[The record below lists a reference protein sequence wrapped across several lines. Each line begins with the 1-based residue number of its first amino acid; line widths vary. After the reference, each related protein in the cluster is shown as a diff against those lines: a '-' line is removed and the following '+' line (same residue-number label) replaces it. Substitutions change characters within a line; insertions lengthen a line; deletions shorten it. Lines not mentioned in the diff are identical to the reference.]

1 MISLAQRFGVVKTK
15 AMAYNTFCPH
25 QYILNTEEGTHMEQ
39 TQLSWNE
46 RGQLWLRLGLRGA
59 LTLGAAAL
67 VVWVGLPLASL
78 LSPFLFA
85 LVLAW
90 LLNPAVRWL
99 QRKTNISR
107 KAVSMILVI
116 LVFAVIGGVL
126 FGLGWMAVDQVRS
139 LFNNR
144 QSVLDD
150 FLNGLLGVVNSVQR
164 WIAGLSGVVPDEVI
178 TTSEDLIDTIAGWV
192 QGLDFSG
199 WLTEMAGQAPSM
211 AANVSGFAVAL
222 VVFMMGSYF
231 ITGDY
236 PRLRFELTD
245 RVPMVARDFCR
256 SVKDIF
262 MSAFGGYVKSQ
273 LILSAGVFIILS
285 IGFFLMGQPYGLLLA
300 FGLAVL
306 DFIPIIGAGTVMVP
320 WAVIDMVLA
329 QYGEAAALM
338 AVWGVIVLFRRFAEP
353 KILGDQTGL
362 SPILSLVGIYVG
374 MKLGGVLGMVVGP
387 LLLLVC
393 INLAKLGIFRPVLD
407 DLALAASDI
416 SAILRSGRKID
427 TGTDTN
433 TNAKTDSD

>member
-1 MISLAQRFGVVKTK
+1 
-15 AMAYNTFCPH
+15 
-25 QYILNTEEGTHMEQ
+25 MEH
-39 TQLSWNE
+39 TQLSWHQ

-59 LTLGAAAL
+59 LALGGAAL
-67 VVWVGLPLASL
+67 VVWVGVPLASL

-90 LLNPAVRWL
+90 VLNPAVRWL
-99 QRKTNISR
+99 QRRTNASR
-107 KAVSMILVI
+107 KAVSMVLVV

-126 FGLGWMAVDQVRS
+126 FGLGWIAVDQVRS
-139 LFNNR
+139 LFDNR
-144 QSVLDD
+144 QSLLDE
-150 FLNGLLGVVNSVQR
+150 LLGGLVSVVNSVSG
-164 WIAGLSGVVPDEVI
+164 WLGGLVPQGVL
-178 TTSEDLIDTIAGWV
+178 TTSEDLVDAFVGWV

-211 AANVSGFAVAL
+211 VTGVSNFAVAL
-222 VVFMMGSYF
+222 VVFMMASYF

-273 LILSAGVFIILS
+273 LILSAGVFMILT
-285 IGFFLMGQPYGLLLA
+285 IGFLLMRQPYGLLLA

-306 DFIPIIGAGTVMVP
+306 DFIPIIGSGTMMVP
-320 WAVIDMVLA
+320 WAVVDMVLGN
-329 QYGEAAALM
+329 YGEAAALM
-338 AVWGVIVLFRRFAEP
+338 SIWGVIALFRRFAEP

-407 DLALAASDI
+407 DLALAARDI
-416 SAILRSGRKID
+416 DAILRSGRRARED
-427 TGTDTN
+427 GE
-433 TNAKTDSD
+433 S

>member
-1 MISLAQRFGVVKTK
+1 
-15 AMAYNTFCPH
+15 
-25 QYILNTEEGTHMEQ
+25 MEH
-39 TQLSWNE
+39 TQLSWHQ

-59 LTLGAAAL
+59 LALGGAAL
-67 VVWVGLPLASL
+67 VVWVGVPLASL

-90 LLNPAVRWL
+90 VLNPAVRWL
-99 QRKTNISR
+99 QRRTNASR
-107 KAVSMILVI
+107 KAVSMVLVV

-126 FGLGWMAVDQVRS
+126 FGLGWIAVDQVRS
-139 LFNNR
+139 LFDNR
-144 QSVLDD
+144 QSLLDE
-150 FLNGLLGVVNSVQR
+150 LLGGLVSVVNSVSG
-164 WIAGLSGVVPDEVI
+164 WLGGLVPQGVL
-178 TTSEDLIDTIAGWV
+178 TTSEDLVDAFVGWV

-211 AANVSGFAVAL
+211 VTGVSNFAVAL
-222 VVFMMGSYF
+222 VVFMMASYF

-236 PRLRFELTD
+236 PRLRFELAD

-273 LILSAGVFIILS
+273 LILSAGVFMILT
-285 IGFFLMGQPYGLLLA
+285 IGFLLMRQPYGLLLA

-306 DFIPIIGAGTVMVP
+306 DFIPIIGSGTMMVP
-320 WAVIDMVLA
+320 WAVVDMVLGN
-329 QYGEAAALM
+329 YGEAAALM
-338 AVWGVIVLFRRFAEP
+338 SIWGVIALFRRFAEP

-393 INLAKLGIFRPVLD
+393 INLAKLGIFRPVLN
-407 DLALAASDI
+407 DLSLAASDI
-416 SAILRSGRKID
+416 HAILRSGRKPSE
-427 TGTDTN
+427 TREE
-433 TNAKTDSD
+433 

>member
-1 MISLAQRFGVVKTK
+1 
-15 AMAYNTFCPH
+15 
-25 QYILNTEEGTHMEQ
+25 MEH
-39 TQLSWNE
+39 TQLSWHQ

-59 LTLGAAAL
+59 LREYERAL
-67 VVWVGLPLASL
+67 VVWVGVPLASL
-78 LSPFLFA
+78 LCPFLFA

-90 LLNPAVRWL
+90 VLNPAVRWL
-99 QRKTNISR
+99 QRRTNASR
-107 KAVSMILVI
+107 KAVSMVLVV

-126 FGLGWMAVDQVRS
+126 FGLGWIAVDQVRS
-139 LFNNR
+139 LFDNR
-144 QSVLDD
+144 QSLLDE
-150 FLNGLLGVVNSVQR
+150 LLGGLVSVVNSVSG
-164 WIAGLSGVVPDEVI
+164 WLGGLVPQGVL
-178 TTSEDLIDTIAGWV
+178 TTSEDLVDAFVGWV

-211 AANVSGFAVAL
+211 VTGVSNFAVAL

-236 PRLRFELTD
+236 PRLRFELAD

-273 LILSAGVFIILS
+273 LILSAGVFAILS
-285 IGFFLMGQPYGLLLA
+285 AGFFLMGQPYSLLLA

-306 DFIPIIGAGTVMVP
+306 DFVPIIGSGTVMVP
-320 WAVIDMVLA
+320 WAVVDMILG

-338 AVWGVIVLFRRFAEP
+338 AVWGIIALFRQLAEP

-407 DLALAASDI
+407 DLALAARDI
-416 SAILRSGRKID
+416 DAILRSGRRARED
-427 TGTDTN
+427 REG
-433 TNAKTDSD
+433 

>member
-1 MISLAQRFGVVKTK
+1 
-15 AMAYNTFCPH
+15 
-25 QYILNTEEGTHMEQ
+25 MEY
-39 TQLSWNE
+39 TQLNWHE
-46 RGQLWLRLGLRGA
+46 RGQLWLRLGLRGI
-59 LTLGAAAL
+59 LVLGAVAL

-78 LSPFLFA
+78 LSPFLFS

-99 QRKTNISR
+99 QRKSNGSR
-107 KAVSMILVI
+107 KVISMILIV

-126 FGLGWMAVDQVRS
+126 FGLGWVAVDQIRS
-139 LFNNR
+139 LFDNR
-144 QSVLDD
+144 QSVLDEL
-150 FLNGLLGVVNSVQR
+150 LNGLLGVVNSFQR
-164 WIAGLSGVVPDEVI
+164 WLAGLNGVVPDEVI
-178 TTSEDLIDTIAGWV
+178 TSSEDLINTVAGWV
-192 QGLDFSG
+192 QELDFSG
-199 WLTEMAGQAPSM
+199 WFAQMAGQAPSM
-211 AANVSGFAVAL
+211 VTNVSGFAVAL
-222 VVFMMGSYF
+222 VVFMMASYF

-273 LILSAGVFIILS
+273 LILSAGVFIILT
-285 IGFFLMGQPYGLLLA
+285 IGFLLMRQPYGLLLA

-374 MKLGGVLGMVVGP
+374 MKMGGVLGMVVGP

-393 INLAKLGIFRPVLD
+393 INLTKLGIFQPVLD
-407 DLALAASDI
+407 DLALAAGDI
-416 SAILRSGRKID
+416 NAILRSGRK
-427 TGTDTN
+427 TDRTN
-433 TNAKTDSD
+433 QNND

>member
-1 MISLAQRFGVVKTK
+1 
-15 AMAYNTFCPH
+15 
-25 QYILNTEEGTHMEQ
+25 MEH
-39 TQLSWNE
+39 TQLSWRQ

-59 LTLGAAAL
+59 LALGGAAL

-90 LLNPAVRWL
+90 VLNPAVRWL
-99 QRKTNISR
+99 QRRTNASR
-107 KAVSMILVI
+107 KAVSMVLVV

-126 FGLGWMAVDQVRS
+126 FGLGWIAVDQVRS
-139 LFNNR
+139 LFDNR
-144 QSVLDD
+144 QSLLDE
-150 FLNGLLGVVNSVQR
+150 LLGGLVSVVNSVSG
-164 WIAGLSGVVPDEVI
+164 WLGGLVPQGVL
-178 TTSEDLIDTIAGWV
+178 TTSEDLVDAFVGWV

-211 AANVSGFAVAL
+211 VTSVSNFAVAL

-236 PRLRFELTD
+236 PRLRFELAD

-273 LILSAGVFIILS
+273 LILSAGVFMILT
-285 IGFFLMGQPYGLLLA
+285 IGFLLMRQPYGLLLA

-306 DFIPIIGAGTVMVP
+306 DFIPIIGSGTMMVP
-320 WAVIDMVLA
+320 WAVVDMVLGN
-329 QYGEAAALM
+329 YGEAAALM
-338 AVWGVIVLFRRFAEP
+338 SIWGVIALFRRFAEP

-407 DLALAASDI
+407 DLALAARDI
-416 SAILRSGRKID
+416 DAILRSGRRARED
-427 TGTDTN
+427 REG
-433 TNAKTDSD
+433 

>member
-1 MISLAQRFGVVKTK
+1 
-15 AMAYNTFCPH
+15 
-25 QYILNTEEGTHMEQ
+25 MEHSPL
-39 TQLSWNE
+39 TWGE
-46 RGQLWLRLGLRGA
+46 RAQLWLRLGLRGVLA
-59 LTLGAAAL
+59 LGGAAL
-67 VVWVGLPLASL
+67 VVWVGLPLLSL
-78 LSPFLFA
+78 LMPFVLA
-85 LVLAW
+85 LVFAW

-99 QRKTNISR
+99 QRKSGISR
-107 KAVSMILVI
+107 KAISMVLVV
-116 LVFAVIGGVL
+116 LVFALLAGVL
-126 FGLGWMAVDQVRS
+126 LGLGWMAVEQVRS
-139 LFNNR
+139 LFDNR
-144 QSVLDD
+144 QSLLDE
-150 FLNGLLGVVNSVQR
+150 LLEGLARVVNSVQG
-164 WIAGLSGVVPDEVI
+164 WLSGLGGFVPQDVL
-178 TTSEDLIDTIAGWV
+178 TTGEDLMAAAMEWIR
-192 QGLDFSG
+192 GLDFSG
-199 WLTEMAGQAPSM
+199 WLAQMAGQAPSM
-211 AANVSGFAVAL
+211 AANVSNFAVAL
-222 VVFMMGSYF
+222 VVFVMAGYF

-262 MSAFGGYVKSQ
+262 MSAFGGYIKSQ
-273 LILSAGVFIILS
+273 LILSLGVFLILS
-285 IGFFLMGQPYGLLLA
+285 VGFLVMGQPYGLLLA
-300 FGLAVL
+300 FGLSVL

-407 DLALAASDI
+407 DLSLAAGDI
-416 SAILRSGRKID
+416 SAILRSGRRD
-427 TGTDTN
+427 PPGT
-433 TNAKTDSD
+433 

>member
-1 MISLAQRFGVVKTK
+1 
-15 AMAYNTFCPH
+15 
-25 QYILNTEEGTHMEQ
+25 MEHSPL
-39 TQLSWNE
+39 TWGE
-46 RGQLWLRLGLRGA
+46 RAQLWLRLGLRGVLA
-59 LTLGAAAL
+59 LGGAAL
-67 VVWVGLPLASL
+67 VVWVGLPLLSL
-78 LSPFLFA
+78 LMPFVLA
-85 LVLAW
+85 LVFAW

-99 QRKTNISR
+99 QRKSGISR
-107 KAVSMILVI
+107 KAISMVLVV
-116 LVFAVIGGVL
+116 LVFALLAGVL
-126 FGLGWMAVDQVRS
+126 LGLGWMAVEQVRS
-139 LFNNR
+139 LFDNR
-144 QSVLDD
+144 QSLLDE
-150 FLNGLLGVVNSVQR
+150 LLEGLARVVNSVQG
-164 WIAGLSGVVPDEVI
+164 WLSGLGGFVPQDVL
-178 TTSEDLIDTIAGWV
+178 TTGEDLMAAAMEWIR
-192 QGLDFSG
+192 GLDFSG
-199 WLTEMAGQAPSM
+199 WLAQMAGQAPSM
-211 AANVSGFAVAL
+211 AANVSNFAVAL
-222 VVFMMGSYF
+222 VVFVMAGYF

-262 MSAFGGYVKSQ
+262 MSAFGGYIKSQ
-273 LILSAGVFIILS
+273 LILSLGVFLILS
-285 IGFFLMGQPYGLLLA
+285 VGFLVMGQPYGLLLA
-300 FGLAVL
+300 FGLSVL

-407 DLALAASDI
+407 DLSLAAGDI
-416 SAILRSGRKID
+416 SAILRSGRRD
-427 TGTDTN
+427 PPGP
-433 TNAKTDSD
+433 

>member
-1 MISLAQRFGVVKTK
+1 MDNTPLAWR
-15 AMAYNTFCPH
+15 
-25 QYILNTEEGTHMEQ
+25 
-39 TQLSWNE
+39 E
-46 RGQLWLRLGLRGA
+46 RAQLWLRLGLRGA
-59 LTLGAAAL
+59 LALGGLAL
-67 VVWVGLPLASL
+67 VIWVGLPLLSL
-78 LSPFLFA
+78 LSPFVLA

-99 QRKTNISR
+99 QRKTNLSR
-107 KAVSMILVI
+107 KLISMVVVI
-116 LVFAVIGGVL
+116 LVFAVIVGVL
-126 FGLGWMAVDQVRS
+126 FCLGWMAVDQVRS
-139 LFNNR
+139 LFANQ
-144 QSVLDD
+144 QSLLDELMD
-150 FLNGLLGVVNSVQR
+150 GAARVVNSVQS
-164 WIAGLSGVVPDEVI
+164 WLAGLGNLVPRGVLTSG
-178 TTSEDLIDTIAGWV
+178 EDLTDALLDWV
-192 QGLDFSG
+192 QGLDISG
-199 WLTEMAGQAPSM
+199 WLAEMAGQAPSM
-211 AANVSGFAVAL
+211 VTSVSGFAVAL
-222 VVFMMGSYF
+222 VVFMMASYF

-262 MSAFGGYVKSQ
+262 ISAFGGYIKSQ
-273 LILSAGVFIILS
+273 LILSLGVFLILAV
-285 IGFFLMGQPYGLLLA
+285 GFFFMGQPYGLLLA

-362 SPILSLVGIYVG
+362 SPILSLVGIYMG

-393 INLAKLGIFRPVLD
+393 INLAKLGIFQPVLD
-407 DLALAASDI
+407 DLALAAQDI
-416 SAILRSGRKID
+416 NAILRSGRKR
-427 TGTDTN
+427 
-433 TNAKTDSD
+433 

>member
-1 MISLAQRFGVVKTK
+1 
-15 AMAYNTFCPH
+15 
-25 QYILNTEEGTHMEQ
+25 MEY
-39 TQLSWNE
+39 TQLSWHD

-59 LTLGAAAL
+59 LTMAAAAL
-67 VVWVGLPLASL
+67 LIWVGLPLLSL
-78 LSPFLFA
+78 LSPFVLA

-90 LLNPAVRWL
+90 VLNPAVRWL
-99 QRKTNISR
+99 QRRTKVSR
-107 KAVSMILVI
+107 KVLSMVLVI

-139 LFNNR
+139 LFDNR

-150 FLNGLLGVVNSVQR
+150 LLGGLLGVVNSVQR
-164 WIAGLSGVVPDEVI
+164 FLAGLNGVVPEEVI
-178 TTSEDLIDTIAGWV
+178 TTSEDLIDTLVGWI

-199 WLTEMAGQAPSM
+199 WFAQMAGQAPSM
-211 AANVSGFAVAL
+211 VTNLSGFAVAL
-222 VVFMMGSYF
+222 VVFMMASYF

-262 MSAFGGYVKSQ
+262 MSAFGGYIKSQ
-273 LILSAGVFIILS
+273 LILSAGVFVILTV
-285 IGFFLMGQPYGLLLA
+285 GFLLMGQPYGLLLA

-320 WAVIDMVLA
+320 WAVVDMVLM
-329 QYGEAAALM
+329 QFGEAAALM
-338 AVWGVIVLFRRFAEP
+338 AVWGVIVVFRRVAEP

-374 MKLGGVLGMVVGP
+374 MEAGGVLGMVVGP

-393 INLAKLGIFRPVLD
+393 INLAKLGIFRPLLD
-407 DLALAASDI
+407 DLALAAGDI
-416 SAILRSGRKID
+416 NAILRSGRRVDGPGGK
-427 TGTDTN
+427 
-433 TNAKTDSD
+433 

>member
-1 MISLAQRFGVVKTK
+1 
-15 AMAYNTFCPH
+15 
-25 QYILNTEEGTHMEQ
+25 MEH
-39 TQLSWNE
+39 TQLSWQQ

-99 QRKTNISR
+99 QRKTNGSR
-107 KAVSMILVI
+107 KVISMILVI

-126 FGLGWMAVDQVRS
+126 FGLGWAAVDQVRS
-139 LFNNR
+139 LFDNR

-150 FLNGLLGVVNSVQR
+150 LLNGLLDVVNSVQR

-178 TTSEDLIDTIAGWV
+178 TTGEDLIDTLSGWV

-199 WLTEMAGQAPSM
+199 WFAQMAGRAPSM
-211 AANVSGFAVAL
+211 VTNVSGFAVAL
-222 VVFMMGSYF
+222 VVFMMASYF

-256 SVKDIF
+256 SVKNIF

-273 LILSAGVFIILS
+273 LILSAGVFIILT
-285 IGFFLMGQPYGLLLA
+285 IGFLLMKQPYGLLLA
-300 FGLAVL
+300 FALAVL

-329 QYGEAAALM
+329 NYGEAAALM

-374 MKLGGVLGMVVGP
+374 MKIGGVLGMVVGP

-407 DLALAASDI
+407 DLALAAGDI
-416 SAILRSGRKID
+416 NAILRSGRK
-427 TGTDTN
+427 TDTD
-433 TNAKTDSD
+433 TTAK

>member
-1 MISLAQRFGVVKTK
+1 
-15 AMAYNTFCPH
+15 
-25 QYILNTEEGTHMEQ
+25 MEY
-39 TQLSWNE
+39 TQLNWHE
-46 RGQLWLRLGLRGA
+46 RGQLWLRLGLRGILA
-59 LTLGAAAL
+59 LGAVAL

-78 LSPFLFA
+78 LSPFLFS

-99 QRKTNISR
+99 QRKSNGSR
-107 KAVSMILVI
+107 KVISMILIV

-126 FGLGWMAVDQVRS
+126 FGLGWVAVDQIRW
-139 LFNNR
+139 LFDNR
-144 QSVLDD
+144 QSVLDEL
-150 FLNGLLGVVNSVQR
+150 LNGLLGVVNSFQL
-164 WIAGLSGVVPDEVI
+164 WLAGLNGVVPDEVI
-178 TTSEDLIDTIAGWV
+178 TSSEDLINTLVGWV
-192 QGLDFSG
+192 QELDFSG
-199 WLTEMAGQAPSM
+199 WFAQMAGQAPSM
-211 AANVSGFAVAL
+211 VTNVSGFAVAL
-222 VVFMMGSYF
+222 VVFMMASYF

-256 SVKDIF
+256 CVKDIF

-273 LILSAGVFIILS
+273 LILSAGVFIILT
-285 IGFFLMGQPYGLLLA
+285 IGFLLMRQPYGLLLA

-374 MKLGGVLGMVVGP
+374 MKMGGVLGMVVGP

-393 INLAKLGIFRPVLD
+393 INLTKLGIFQPVLD

-416 SAILRSGRKID
+416 NAILRSG
-427 TGTDTN
+427 
-433 TNAKTDSD
+433 

>member
-1 MISLAQRFGVVKTK
+1 MDNTPLAWR
-15 AMAYNTFCPH
+15 
-25 QYILNTEEGTHMEQ
+25 
-39 TQLSWNE
+39 E
-46 RGQLWLRLGLRGA
+46 RAQLWLRLGLRGA
-59 LTLGAAAL
+59 LALGGLAL
-67 VVWVGLPLASL
+67 VIWVGLPLLSL
-78 LSPFLFA
+78 LSPFVLA

-99 QRKTNISR
+99 QRKTNLSR
-107 KAVSMILVI
+107 KLISMVVVI
-116 LVFAVIGGVL
+116 LVFAVIVGVL
-126 FGLGWMAVDQVRS
+126 FCLGWMAVDQVRS
-139 LFNNR
+139 LFANQ
-144 QSVLDD
+144 QSLLDELMD
-150 FLNGLLGVVNSVQR
+150 GAARVVNSVQS
-164 WIAGLSGVVPDEVI
+164 WLAGLGNLVPRGVLTSG
-178 TTSEDLIDTIAGWV
+178 EDLTDALLDWV
-192 QGLDFSG
+192 QGLDISG
-199 WLTEMAGQAPSM
+199 WLAEMAGQAPSM
-211 AANVSGFAVAL
+211 VTSVSGFAVAL
-222 VVFMMGSYF
+222 VVFMMASYF

-262 MSAFGGYVKSQ
+262 ISAFGGYIKSQ
-273 LILSAGVFIILS
+273 LILSLGVFLILAV
-285 IGFFLMGQPYGLLLA
+285 GFFFMGQPYGLLLA

-362 SPILSLVGIYVG
+362 SPILSLVGIYMG

-407 DLALAASDI
+407 DLSLAAADI
-416 SAILRSGRKID
+416 SAILRSGRKPD
-427 TGTDTN
+427 EKKG
-433 TNAKTDSD
+433 A

>member
-1 MISLAQRFGVVKTK
+1 
-15 AMAYNTFCPH
+15 
-25 QYILNTEEGTHMEQ
+25 MEH
-39 TQLSWNE
+39 TQLSWHQ

-59 LTLGAAAL
+59 LALGGAAL
-67 VVWVGLPLASL
+67 VVWVGVPLASL

-90 LLNPAVRWL
+90 VLNPAVRWL
-99 QRKTNISR
+99 QRRTRLSR
-107 KAVSMILVI
+107 KAVSLVLVV

-126 FGLGWMAVDQVRS
+126 FGLGWIAVDQVRS
-139 LFNNR
+139 LFDNR
-144 QSVLDD
+144 QSLLDE
-150 FLNGLLGVVNSVQR
+150 LLGGLVSVVNSVSG
-164 WIAGLSGVVPDEVI
+164 WLGGLVPQGVL
-178 TTSEDLIDTIAGWV
+178 TTSEDLVDAFVGWV

-211 AANVSGFAVAL
+211 VTGVSNFAVAL

-236 PRLRFELTD
+236 PRLRFELAD

-273 LILSAGVFIILS
+273 LILSAGVFMILT
-285 IGFFLMGQPYGLLLA
+285 IGFLLMRQPYGLLLA

-306 DFIPIIGAGTVMVP
+306 DFIPIIGSGTMMVP
-320 WAVIDMVLA
+320 WAVVDMVLGN
-329 QYGEAAALM
+329 YGEAAALM
-338 AVWGVIVLFRRFAEP
+338 SIWGVIALFRRFAEP

-407 DLALAASDI
+407 DLALAARDI
-416 SAILRSGRKID
+416 DAILRSGRRARED
-427 TGTDTN
+427 GE
-433 TNAKTDSD
+433 S